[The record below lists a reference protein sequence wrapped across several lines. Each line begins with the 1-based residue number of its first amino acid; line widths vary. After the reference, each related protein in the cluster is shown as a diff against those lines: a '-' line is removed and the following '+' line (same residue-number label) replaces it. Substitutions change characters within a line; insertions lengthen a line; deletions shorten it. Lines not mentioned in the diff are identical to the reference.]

1 MSTNAERIFE
11 QYMNGDWGKPNDKI
25 RLRGQDILSEG
36 TPIGYIHEYEDEY
49 EFTQRIVLL
58 TLQDFKRQRSW
69 KTHRKQLAMAAN
81 KAGFPVV
88 FVNQLD
94 MGFGIDYD
102 ITEDTIPAQLVKI
115 AKYSQDED
123 IKTACCVTLYYDD
136 LSSDRPSKLY
146 SYNQLIDGEYIH
158 AEEVVLNYIESL
170 RIEKIRT
177 IYSMLEPCY
186 NCLQKIVDF
195 KPQYIIYFQNHKV
208 KWDTW
213 NYIQLSN
220 DLFAGQY
227 RTEVTNGNHTIHFK
241 IQYSKL
247 HDKLIE
253 KFYKEK

>member
-58 TLQDFKRQRSW
+58 TLQDFKSQHSW

-88 FVNQLD
+88 FVDQLD
-94 MGFGIDYD
+94 MGFGIMYD
-102 ITEDTIPAQLVKI
+102 IAEDTIPAQLIKV

-123 IKTACCVTLYYDD
+123 IKTACCVTLYYDNTD
-136 LSSDRPSKLY
+136 KPSKLY
-146 SYNQLIDGEYIH
+146 SYNQLIDGEYVH

-170 RIEKIRT
+170 GIEKIRT

-186 NCLQKIVDF
+186 NCLQKTISF
-195 KPQYIIYFQNHKV
+195 MPRYIIYFKNHKV
-208 KWDTW
+208 KWDTCD
-213 NYIQLSN
+213 YIQLSN
-220 DLFAGQY
+220 DLFAGRY
-227 RTEVTNGNHTIHFK
+227 LSEVNNMTYKMH
-241 IQYSKL
+241 YDKL

>member
-36 TPIGYIHEYEDEY
+36 TPIGYIHEYEDEC

-88 FVNQLD
+88 FVDQLD
-94 MGFGIDYD
+94 MGFGIMYD
-102 ITEDTIPAQLVKI
+102 IAEDTIPAQLIKV

-123 IKTACCVTLYYDD
+123 IKTACCVTLYYDNTD
-136 LSSDRPSKLY
+136 KPGKLY
-146 SYNQLIDGEYIH
+146 SYNQLIDGEYVH

-170 RIEKIRT
+170 GIDKIKT
-177 IYSMLEPCY
+177 IHSMLEPCY
-186 NCLQKIVDF
+186 NCLQKTISF
-195 KPQYIIYFQNHKV
+195 MPQYIIYFKNHKV

-213 NYIQLSN
+213 DYIQLSN
-220 DLFAGQY
+220 DLFAGRY
-227 RTEVTNGNHTIHFK
+227 LSEVNNMTYKMH
-241 IQYSKL
+241 YDKL

>member
-11 QYMNGDWGKPNDKI
+11 QYMNGDWGKPMDKI

-36 TPIGYIHEYEDEY
+36 TPIGYIYEYEDEC

-58 TLQDFKRQRSW
+58 TLQDFKSQPSW

-88 FVNQLD
+88 FVDQLD
-94 MGFGIDYD
+94 MGFGIMYD
-102 ITEDTIPAQLVKI
+102 IAEDTIPAQLIKV

-123 IKTACCVTLYYDD
+123 IKTACCVTLYYDNTD
-136 LSSDRPSKLY
+136 KPGKLY
-146 SYNQLIDGEYIH
+146 SYNQLIDGEYVH

-170 RIEKIRT
+170 GIDKIRT

-186 NCLQKIVDF
+186 NCLQKAISF
-195 KPQYIIYFQNHKV
+195 MPQYIIYFKNHKV
-208 KWDTW
+208 KWDTQQ
-213 NYIQLSN
+213 YIQLSN
-220 DLFAGQY
+220 DLFAGRY
-227 RTEVTNGNHTIHFK
+227 LSEVNNMTYKMH
-241 IQYSKL
+241 YDKL

-253 KFYKEK
+253 KFYEEK